1 MLSVGVEAANTIGN
15 FMDLECNE
23 RNDMKK
29 TCNQGDTEKETTI
42 QCSKCG
48 HSVADSDDIINIESD
63 HSLATGLNNAKYL
76 NFFYQCLII
85 KYCRNV
91 QHVWKRKCDCS

>member
-15 FMDLECNE
+15 FMELECNV

-48 HSVADSDDIINIESD
+48 HPVADSDDIINIESD

-76 NFFYQCLII
+76 NFILSMFD
-85 KYCRNV
+85 
-91 QHVWKRKCDCS
+91 H

>member
-15 FMDLECNE
+15 FMDLECNV
-23 RNDMKK
+23 RNDVKK

-48 HSVADSDDIINIESD
+48 LPVADSDDIINIESD
-63 HSLATGLNNAKYL
+63 HSLATGLSNAT
-76 NFFYQCLII
+76 YQQQFRATT
-85 KYCRNV
+85 K
-91 QHVWKRKCDCS
+91 HKAGSTPTK